1 VGAVSCVSVAGGV
14 RAELRRD
21 RRIAARGDHISMS
34 HADLRYGAQLILVGR
49 AGFPMAKKEKR
60 AFFETL
66 LSIFLPVGLA
76 DLLSER

>member
-1 VGAVSCVSVAGGV
+1 
-14 RAELRRD
+14 
-21 RRIAARGDHISMS
+21 MS